1 MRNYMK
7 YIKLMRPANVV
18 TAVADILLGYAA
30 SGAVGNIFSDDNYS
44 YDNLIALVI
53 STMGLYA
60 GGVVLNDVCDAK
72 LDAVERPERPIPS
85 GAVSLK
91 KATVLGVL
99 LLVVGIVAAFQASV
113 LSGMIALVISF
124 LVALYNAYGKH
135 QLVFGPL
142 NMGACRGMN
151 VLLGVSAIPA
161 MVSELWFISLISI
174 LYIAAITMISR
185 GEVHGGSK
193 KIIIAA
199 LFIYLMVVMSV
210 VVLCSLPEYKMMYTL
225 PFLLLFVYLT
235 LLPLIEALKKPK
247 AMEIRKAVKA
257 CVLSL
262 IALDAAMAAG
272 FAGWEYGLVVLCLL
286 PISIGLAKFFAVT

>member
-1 MRNYMK
+1 MKNYMK
-7 YIKLMRPANVV
+7 YLRLMRPANVV

-30 SGAVGNIFSDDNYS
+30 SGAVVNVFSENFS
-44 YDNLIALVI
+44 FHILIALVI
-53 STMGLYA
+53 STMGLYS
-60 GGVVLNDVCDAK
+60 GGVVLNDVFDAE

-91 KATVLGVL
+91 KAALLGVFL
-99 LLVVGIVAAFQASV
+99 LLIGIGAAFQASV
-113 LSGMIALVISF
+113 LSGVIALFISV
-124 LVALYNAYGKH
+124 LVAMYNAYGKH
-135 QLVFGPL
+135 QMVFGPL

-185 GEVHGGSK
+185 GEINGGSK
-193 KIIIAA
+193 KIMFGA
-199 LFIYLMVVMSV
+199 LIIYLFVVLSV
-210 VVLCSLPEYKMMYTL
+210 VALCSLPQYKIIYTI

-235 LLPLIEALKKPK
+235 LLPLLQALEKPK
-247 AMEIRKAVKA
+247 ALEVRKAVKA

-286 PISIGLAKFFAVT
+286 PVSIALAKFFAVT